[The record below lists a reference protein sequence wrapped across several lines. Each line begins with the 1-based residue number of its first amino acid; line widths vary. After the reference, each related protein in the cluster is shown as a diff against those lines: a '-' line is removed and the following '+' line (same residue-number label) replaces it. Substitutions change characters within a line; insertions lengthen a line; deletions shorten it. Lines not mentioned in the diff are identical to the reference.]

1 MLHILPCDTSK
12 HFCINVRSCKGLK
25 EQFFFITILIIEILS
40 VLMNNPIYLFKPE
53 RISFVTEKNIS
64 CHRGDKMITK
74 NNLHTILYMIYDI

>member
-25 EQFFFITILIIEILS
+25 EQFFFLITMLKIEILS
-40 VLMNNPIYLFKPE
+40 VLMNNPIYLFKLE
-53 RISFVTEKNIS
+53 RILFVTEKNIF

-74 NNLHTILYMIYDI
+74 NNLHTYIYIYYI